1 VQIAQRLCTC
11 RRLAWQ
17 PMGLIIWLS
26 NRKNRESEMNETS
39 FLRGK
44 GLLGSRK
51 VCSPALLGLG
61 LVIVLAGC
69 GSSGSGG
76 GNGGAGGGGEEQGGT
91 LTIFA
96 ASSLTDAFGQ
106 LGKTFE
112 QQNSGTTVKTSF
124 GASSDLLAQIQQG
137 APADVFAS
145 AAEEEMNTAVKDDLV
160 AGKPVVFV
168 KNREIIM
175 VPKDNPANIMSLED
189 LSKPNIKLVLA
200 AKDVP
205 AADYA
210 VEILG
215 KANKVYGPNFKENVL
230 SNVVS
235 READVRAAVNR
246 VVVGDADAT
255 FGYASDYTPDIR
267 DKVKII
273 TIPPDLNIIATYPIA
288 TLKDAKEPSLAKKW
302 VDLVMSSEGQEVLK
316 KWGFEPAA
324 G

>member
-1 VQIAQRLCTC
+1 
-11 RRLAWQ
+11 
-17 PMGLIIWLS
+17 
-26 NRKNRESEMNETS
+26 
-39 FLRGK
+39 
-44 GLLGSRK
+44 LGSRK
-51 VCSPALLGLG
+51 VCSPALLVLV

-91 LTIFA
+91 LTILA

-137 APADVFAS
+137 APADVFGS

-175 VPKDNPANIMSLED
+175 VPNDNPANIKSLED

-215 KANKVYGPNFKENVL
+215 KANKVYGSNFMKDVL

-288 TLKDAKEPSLAKKW
+288 TLKDAKEPALAKKW
-302 VDLVMSSEGQEVLK
+302 VELVTSGEGQEVLK